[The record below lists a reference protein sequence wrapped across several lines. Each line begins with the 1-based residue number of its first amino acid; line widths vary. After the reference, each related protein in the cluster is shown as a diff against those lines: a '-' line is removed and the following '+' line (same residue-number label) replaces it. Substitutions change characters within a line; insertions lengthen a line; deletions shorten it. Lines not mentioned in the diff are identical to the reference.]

1 MGRYGRRLCSAS
13 NFGSL
18 ILHVDERTRRTT
30 CTNAEQPSSKG
41 TTTGL
46 VGFFCNGCEVL
57 EMSEYV
63 EARYAKLVLRE
74 ARLAN
79 EDTASKLVN
88 GLLRDLGSL
97 QRPNSARAQA
107 VTSIRL
113 LALSLDQPHVLHVRE
128 WEAAYQAAEAWCQN
142 AYH

>member
-1 MGRYGRRLCSAS
+1 
-13 NFGSL
+13 
-18 ILHVDERTRRTT
+18 
-30 CTNAEQPSSKG
+30 
-41 TTTGL
+41 
-46 VGFFCNGCEVL
+46 L

-79 EDTASKLVN
+79 EDMASKLVN
-88 GLLRDLGSL
+88 DLLRDLGSL
-97 QRPNSARAQA
+97 QRPNTARAQA

-113 LALSLDQPHVLHVRE
+113 LALSLDQPHTPHVRE